1 MGKNKNS
8 KRNTI
13 LAIVVSCIVIIPIVL
28 LIVLPLIIQKQPE
41 ETEITTAPIVEIVIE
56 TKESE
61 TETEPET
68 ENEMLAKL
76 AELHEENPDI
86 VGWIRMDGTKLD
98 YPVMYTPDDEEKYL
112 RKNFEGNYSIAGLPF
127 IDKDCKLDPESD
139 NVIIYGHNMNDGT
152 AFKALFNY
160 EDEEYWKENPTF
172 YYATLEEER
181 TYEVMSVFY
190 DRVYYKYEDVFKFY
204 QFIEPK
210 NKNEFNDA
218 MANYKAKS
226 LYDTGVTAEY
236 GDKLLTLVT
245 CSYHH
250 DHGRFVVVARMLEP
264 DELEAR
270 ESLMETETENQTQ
283 SDAN

>member
-1 MGKNKNS
+1 MERIQNGINNRKKNI
-8 KRNTI
+8 RNII
-13 LAIVVSCIVIIPIVL
+13 LIIVVSCVVIIPIVL
-28 LIVLPLIIQKQPE
+28 LILLPMIIQEKPE
-41 ETEITTAPIVEIVIE
+41 NISQITTTPIIE
-56 TKESE
+56 ARDTEAEE

-68 ENEMLAKL
+68 ENEMLSMLAK
-76 AELHEENPDI
+76 LHEENPDV
-86 VGWIRMDGTKLD
+86 VGWIRMEDTKLD

-127 IDKDCKLDPESD
+127 IDKDCKIDPESD

-172 YYATLEEER
+172 YYATLDEER

-204 QFIEPK
+204 QFIDAK
-210 NKNEFNDA
+210 NKNDFNEA
-218 MANYKAKS
+218 ILNLQEKS
-226 LYDTGVTAEY
+226 LYDTGVTAEH

-250 DHGRFVVVARMLEP
+250 DHGRFVVVAKMVDP
-264 DELEAR
+264 DEVE
-270 ESLMETETENQTQ
+270 EE
-283 SDAN
+283 